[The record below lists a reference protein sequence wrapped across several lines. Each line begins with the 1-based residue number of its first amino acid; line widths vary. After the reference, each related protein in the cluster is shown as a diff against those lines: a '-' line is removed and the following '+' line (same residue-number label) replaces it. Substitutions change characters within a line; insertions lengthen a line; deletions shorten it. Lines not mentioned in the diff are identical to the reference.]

1 MQRPNWDDLCMSG
14 ISRCWCFR
22 LSGYASSGHGSMYSS
37 AESILSCCQSSC
49 LLYINKAFI
58 ALDGG

>member
-22 LSGYASSGHGSMYSS
+22 LSGYASSGHGNMYSS
-37 AESILSCCQSSC
+37 AESILSCC
-49 LLYINKAFI
+49 
-58 ALDGG
+58 